1 MTAKP
6 WQNSSGCN
14 DPTAYAAT
22 RPTEEEIQVSKLVKA
37 IKAVAKLSVMRS
49 STGWSSGTGVRE
61 KLTGRRH
68 NE

>member
-1 MTAKP
+1 MCKP

-37 IKAVAKLSVMRS
+37 IKAVAELFGYEIINRVEFRNRS
-49 STGWSSGTGVRE
+49 SGKTYR
-61 KLTGRRH
+61 
-68 NE
+68 

>member
-1 MTAKP
+1 MSKP

-37 IKAVAKLSVMRS
+37 IKAVAELFGYEIINRVEFRNRN
-49 STGWSSGTGVRE
+49 SGKTYR
-61 KLTGRRH
+61 
-68 NE
+68 

>member
-37 IKAVAKLSVMRS
+37 IKAVAELFGYEIINRVEFRNRS
-49 STGWSSGTGVRE
+49 SGKTYR
-61 KLTGRRH
+61 
-68 NE
+68 